1 MPGFLEIS
9 ATVLKPIRQTPTAII
24 IDILVVIGI
33 FWISWAIYIGLFLI
47 AVRSG
52 LLKDPAD
59 IDIETE
65 SSHTN
70 PDIEMGLDPYIMTN
84 YVKTVGVYDP
94 YRSKKSFKELL
105 AHWDKMQR
113 LRVYGYATGY
123 GTMNSREQQY
133 IGSGVEECDV

>member
-1 MPGFLEIS
+1 MS
-9 ATVLKPIRQTPTAII
+9 AAALKPIRQIPSAII

-59 IDIETE
+59 ADTETE
-65 SSHTN
+65 SPHTN
-70 PDIEMGLDPYIMTN
+70 PDIEMGLDPDIVTN
-84 YVKTVGVYDP
+84 YIKTVGVYDP
-94 YRSKKSFKELL
+94 NRSKKSFKELL

-123 GTMNSREQQY
+123 GTMSSWEQQHT
-133 IGSGVEECDV
+133 GSGVE